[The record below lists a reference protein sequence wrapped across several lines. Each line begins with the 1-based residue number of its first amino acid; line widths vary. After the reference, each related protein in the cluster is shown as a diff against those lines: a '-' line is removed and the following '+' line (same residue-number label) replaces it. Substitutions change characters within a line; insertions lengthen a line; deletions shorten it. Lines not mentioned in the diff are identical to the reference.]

1 MKYGKMSKYIYGL
14 AFAMAFYVHAEVK
27 MEVVRCP
34 FSELKVERPYHWT
47 AANTRLHVKLS

>member
-34 FSELKVERPYHWT
+34 FS
-47 AANTRLHVKLS
+47 N